1 MNQNQNT
8 DSDYSRLIWLL
19 LSPIT
24 FIIYNSSPKKALD
37 HTEWTKLRLR
47 KSIYIKYSV
56 ISILFGL
63 LLYVLAFFMFSINPK
78 ISIGLFLFSYL
89 THYPIAKLIQIGE
102 FNKLLKKLDQGRL
115 DPLRSGQLRKAKFVH
130 ENEYA
135 SAICDGMMKNL
146 DTPKNAIGIK
156 VNNVMSPIS
165 IRGKAKSN
173 TDELSLVSDDRY
185 ALFPLKN
192 TSPNHHLII
201 GATGSGKTTLI
212 INMVKVAL
220 DQNWK
225 VVFVDLKGD
234 VRDVPKFLKLAGQNK
249 KVVHFPTYS
258 FDFWQGSKEE
268 ITERLI
274 SMIPVNGEPHYLN
287 RNITAVGAVVLRS
300 EQSPPKSVAELIY
313 RFRSPKDFTSDINDF
328 KLLTTKEKSS
338 MSVGDQVANDFIS
351 YLQPILTAEQN
362 QNSSFSWH
370 SDWDYALFTL
380 NSFQPSFLKLGTVI
394 LNDFSLWIQSNSRL
408 QNNKP
413 VLLIIDE
420 ASALTQFGTPPVL
433 SSLMKRA
440 RGAQVSLVLAS
451 QTYTAFGTS
460 ADEIIH
466 GGGIR
471 WLGKSSM
478 VDEMI
483 NATGAKSAVEVGHQE
498 IDGKYSGVA
507 TAREQRQ
514 FIIDPDAV
522 RSLPTFHWFVS
533 LDQKVS
539 HLYVP
544 PMGYVA

>member
-1 MNQNQNT
+1 MIQNEKS
-8 DSDYSRLIWLL
+8 DSDYARLIWFL
-19 LSPIT
+19 LSPIS
-24 FIIYNSSPKKALD
+24 FIIYNSSPKKVLD
-37 HTEWTKLRLR
+37 HAAWTNLRLKR
-47 KSIYIKYSV
+47 SMYLKYSV
-56 ISILFGL
+56 FSISLGL
-63 LLYVLAFFMFSINPK
+63 LLYVLVIQMFPINPK
-78 ISIGLFLFSYL
+78 ISVVLFLLAYL
-89 THYPIAKLIQIGE
+89 THYPIAKLIQIRE

-115 DPLRSGQLRKAKFVH
+115 DPLMSGQLRKAKFEH
-130 ENEYA
+130 ENVYA
-135 SAICDGMMKNL
+135 SAICGEVMKNL

-156 VNNVMSPIS
+156 VNNVMTPIP
-165 IRGKAKSN
+165 IRGEVKSN

-185 ALFPLKN
+185 ALFPLDKI
-192 TSPNHHLII
+192 SPNHHLII

-212 INMVKVAL
+212 LNMVKVAL
-220 DQNWK
+220 DQNWR

-234 VRDVPKFLKLAGQNK
+234 ARDVPKFLKLGGQNK
-249 KVVHFPTYS
+249 RAVHFPTQS

-268 ITERLI
+268 VTERLI

-287 RNITAVGAVVLRS
+287 RNIAAVRAVVSRS
-300 EQSPPKSVAELIY
+300 DQSPPKSVSELIY

-328 KLLTTKEKSS
+328 KLLTTKEKS
-338 MSVGDQVANDFIS
+338 MTVGDQVANDFIS
-351 YLQPILTAEQN
+351 YLQPLLTAEQN

-370 SDWDYALFTL
+370 SDWDFALFTL
-380 NSFQPSFLKLGTVI
+380 DSFQPSFLKLGTVI
-394 LNDFSLWIQSNSRL
+394 LNDFSLWMFSNLRL
-408 QNNKP
+408 QNNQP

-433 SSLMKRA
+433 SALMQRA
-440 RGAQVSLVLAS
+440 RSAQVSLVLAS
-451 QTYTAFGTS
+451 QTYTAFGNS
-460 ADEIIH
+460 AAEIIH

-471 WLGKSSM
+471 WLGKSSI

-522 RSLPTFHWFVS
+522 RSLPTFHWFVG

-544 PMGYVA
+544 PVN